1 MAEKEWFSTWFDT
14 SYYHVLYKHRNDSE
28 AAIFIDHLTKKL
40 NLGKGS
46 RVLDLACGKG
56 RHSVMLHQ
64 AGLDVLGVDLSKNSI
79 SAAKQYATTNLRFS
93 VHDMRELI
101 PNKTFDAVFNLFTSF
116 GYFDS
121 ASENTRVIKSVCKML
136 TTNGLLVIDFMNARK
151 AINELVKSEEKIID
165 GIHFSIRRNWDGKHI
180 YKYIDVK
187 DGDFTH
193 TFMERVQSLF
203 LVDFEELLKID
214 FTITNIFGDY
224 QLNSFKEE
232 NSDRL
237 IIIAQKK

>member
-1 MAEKEWFSTWFDT
+1 
-14 SYYHVLYKHRNDSE
+14 
-28 AAIFIDHLTKKL
+28 
-40 NLGKGS
+40 
-46 RVLDLACGKG
+46 
-56 RHSVMLHQ
+56 
-64 AGLDVLGVDLSKNSI
+64 
-79 SAAKQYATTNLRFS
+79 
-93 VHDMRELI
+93 
-101 PNKTFDAVFNLFTSF
+101 
-116 GYFDS
+116 
-121 ASENTRVIKSVCKML
+121 
-136 TTNGLLVIDFMNARK
+136 MNARK